1 MNTSQE
7 QSVLAPSLRTGRMLV
22 IAVIAISLL
31 NEVVVSLLDF
41 DSFSFGRFLATVLLL
56 YLLYEGY
63 GWARWLIG
71 ALLGLAGLGEI
82 ALGFATIT
90 RSPRV
95 WLVIGIALLDLA
107 CMVIL
112 FFSKTAIAFLEHKK
126 TQPKR

>member
-22 IAVIAISLL
+22 IAVIAISRL
-31 NEVVVSLLDF
+31 NEVVVSLIDF

-90 RSPRV
+90 R
-95 WLVIGIALLDLA
+95 
-107 CMVIL
+107 
-112 FFSKTAIAFLEHKK
+112 
-126 TQPKR
+126 